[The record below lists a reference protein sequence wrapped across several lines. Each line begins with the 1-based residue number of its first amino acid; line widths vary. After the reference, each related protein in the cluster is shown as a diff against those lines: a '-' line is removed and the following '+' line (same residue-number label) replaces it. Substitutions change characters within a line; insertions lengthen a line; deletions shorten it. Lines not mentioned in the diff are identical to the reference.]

1 MDDLFLYQ
9 PELDTFVKNIL
20 IIIFIFIILSLY
32 FIFALINMYLIKVDP
47 IRESAAKLRYGKGVL
62 MKVNSFYVNKLAEK
76 CKKNIYARW
85 KLGEILHQVEMDGGK
100 VNIHKDGFIE
110 IKNKDA

>member
-1 MDDLFLYQ
+1 M
-9 PELDTFVKNIL
+9 
-20 IIIFIFIILSLY
+20 S
-32 FIFALINMYLIKVDP
+32 
-47 IRESAAKLRYGKGVL
+47 
-62 MKVNSFYVNKLAEK
+62 VNSFYVNKLAEK

-85 KLGEILHQVEMDGGK
+85 KLGETLHQVEMDGGK